1 MVIAHSVSKIISR
14 HFKHFIKWEHMKTDF
29 HNLMN
34 LKAAL
39 ANIQYHLLNY
49 VIMVH
54 VDSMIIRSVL
64 SDQQKPMVVG
74 ELKKIIGPKLVIC
87 DYLNKIKYM
96 QTVNKVWHQCRNR
109 TYLLPVLFMTDKYA
123 SCYTY

>member
-1 MVIAHSVSKIISR
+1 MVIAHSVSKTISR

-39 ANIQYHLLNY
+39 ANIQYNLLNY

-87 DYLNKIKYM
+87 DYLNKSNTCKQLIKYGISAEI
-96 QTVNKVWHQCRNR
+96 VPIC
-109 TYLLPVLFMTDKYA
+109 YLFCL
-123 SCYTY
+123 

>member
-1 MVIAHSVSKIISR
+1 MLI
-14 HFKHFIKWEHMKTDF
+14 
-29 HNLMN
+29 
-34 LKAAL
+34 
-39 ANIQYHLLNY
+39 Y
-49 VIMVH
+49 
-54 VDSMIIRSVL
+54 SMIIRSVL

-74 ELKKIIGPKLVIC
+74 EQKKNRPKLVIC

-96 QTVNKVWHQCRNR
+96 QTVNKVWHQCRNH